1 MDERPEGALFL
12 VDRIWPR
19 GVKKDRLELTGWLKD
34 VAPSAELRTWFGHDP
49 EKWAEFQ
56 RRYRDELDN
65 MGGDTLQPIV
75 DAARV
80 GPVTLLYGARDTEH
94 NNAVVLRDYVDERLE
109 T

>member
-1 MDERPEGALFL
+1 MDERPKGAVFL

-19 GVKKDRLELTGWLKD
+19 GVKKDRLELTDWLRD

-49 EKWAEFQ
+49 QRWAEFQ

-65 MGGDTLQPIV
+65 KDDDTLKPIV
-75 DAARV
+75 DAARK

-94 NNAVVLRDYVDERLE
+94 NNALVLRDYVDERLD

>member
-1 MDERPEGALFL
+1 MDERPKGAVFL

-19 GVKKDRLELTGWLKD
+19 GVKKDRLELTDWLRD
-34 VAPSAELRTWFGHDP
+34 IAPSAELRTWFGHDP
-49 EKWAEFQ
+49 QRWAEFQ

-65 MGGDTLQPIV
+65 KDDDTLKPIV
-75 DAARV
+75 DAARK

-94 NNAVVLRDYVDERLE
+94 NNALVLRDYVDERLD